1 MNNKFE
7 ILPLI
12 ERRHGPLHG
21 LIVAKV
27 DQWRW
32 SRQLR
37 AITAAP
43 RASQFGQLQHLH
55 ALIGSLTLEFIG
67 IRARLDMR
75 LAWQHASDAMQNVV
89 AENERAWLAKN
100 RF

>member
-7 ILPLI
+7 LLPLI
-12 ERRHGPLHG
+12 ERRHGPLHE

-32 SRQLR
+32 ARQLR
-37 AITAAP
+37 AMAQTPNAA
-43 RASQFGQLQHLH
+43 QFGALQNLH
-55 ALIGSLTLEFIG
+55 ALIGGLSLEFIG
-67 IRARLDMR
+67 VRARLDMR
-75 LAWQHASDAMQNVV
+75 LAWQKASDAMYGIVSDNDRV
-89 AENERAWLAKN
+89 WLMHN